1 VNGSVRD
8 LSKCLGQDLDVAV
21 CGSVATAEWLT
32 TLNRSLLGVPLDMC
46 KTEEGRKEVLRALG
60 WISHGLFG

>member
-1 VNGSVRD
+1 MRD
-8 LSKCLGQDLDVAV
+8 LSKALDRDLDVAV

-46 KTEEGRKEVLRALG
+46 KTEEGRKEVLQALG
-60 WISHGLFG
+60 RISQGLFG